1 MTRMRSEKI
10 VSHAGNGEEKADLP
24 TTSIDVFA
32 ERGNV

>member
-1 MTRMRSEKI
+1 MTILEKI
-10 VSHAGNGEEKADLP
+10 VSHAGGGYDEEEADLP